1 MIVKTSYMMSS
12 FIISCEISYIMS
24 MLYGKLTSFFHYD
37 DGGVFFH
44 MLHISGYLGLSPD
57 SVIRFGQFSQI
68 IYHYLFCSP
77 KYPNILVPLSLQ
89 TPAICGVWRET
100 ADWED

>member
-37 DGGVFFH
+37 DGGVFFSYVTYFW
-44 MLHISGYLGLSPD
+44 LFGAIS
-57 SVIRFGQFSQI
+57 
-68 IYHYLFCSP
+68 
-77 KYPNILVPLSLQ
+77 
-89 TPAICGVWRET
+89 
-100 ADWED
+100 

>member
-1 MIVKTSYMMSS
+1 
-12 FIISCEISYIMS
+12 MS
-24 MLYGKLTSFFHYD
+24 MLYGKLTSFFIMMM
-37 DGGVFFH
+37 VVCNH